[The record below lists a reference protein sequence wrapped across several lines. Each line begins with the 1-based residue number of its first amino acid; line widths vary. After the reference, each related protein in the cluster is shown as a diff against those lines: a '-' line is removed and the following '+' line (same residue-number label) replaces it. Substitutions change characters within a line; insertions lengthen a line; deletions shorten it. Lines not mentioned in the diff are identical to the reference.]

1 MPSAIEIARI
11 LDSVVEGVEDAVVE
25 RVALPQ
31 NSDKSALVFLSD
43 RKMDSDFEAGI
54 IVSNFEPQ
62 KARYDAL
69 IRVPNVRLAMA
80 RVLPLFDWRRKP
92 SGKISQKASIG
103 KGVTIGEGTEIMD
116 FAYIGNN
123 VRIGKGV
130 LIYPHVYVGDNVEI
144 GDGTII
150 YPGAYVG
157 ERVSIGRRVII
168 HSGARIGADGFGYER
183 SDKGWEKIPQ
193 IGRVVIED
201 DVEIGANST
210 IDRATIG
217 ETRIGRGTK
226 IDNLVQIAHNVVI
239 DENSM
244 IVAQTGIAGST
255 RIGKWVILAGQVGVA
270 DHVIV
275 PDGVIA
281 TAKTGLSGRL
291 KPNTVYSSGLTQ
303 MERGTYLRV
312 VAILKRLPE
321 IYEKIKKLLKDRDE
335 DDGNMG

>member
-1 MPSAIEIARI
+1 M
-11 LDSVVEGVEDAVVE
+11 LDSTVEGVEDAVVE
-25 RVALPQ
+25 RVALPD

-43 RKMDSDFEAGI
+43 RKMDSDFQAGI
-54 IVSNFEPQ
+54 IVSSFEPRN
-62 KARYDAL
+62 ARYDAL

-80 RVLPLFDWRRKP
+80 RILPLFDWHRRP
-92 SGKISQKASIG
+92 SGRISERASIG
-103 KGVTIGEGTEIMD
+103 RDVEIGEGTEIMD
-116 FAYIGNN
+116 FAYVGNN
-123 VRIGKGV
+123 VRIGRNV
-130 LIYPHVYVGDNVEI
+130 LIYPHVYIGDNVEI
-144 GDGTII
+144 GDDTVI

-183 SDKGWEKIPQ
+183 TERGWEKIPQ

-270 DHVIV
+270 DHVNV

-291 KPNTVYSSGLTQ
+291 KPNTVYSSGLPQ
-303 MERGTYLRV
+303 MERTTYLRV

-321 IYEKIKKLLKDRDE
+321 LYEKVRKILGDGGKD
-335 DDGNMG
+335 G